1 VKRVLLAGSFLLF
14 FLAGCVVPPER
25 EPLRLLPDDRAP
37 PPYAELLTRARA
49 QATIATEAYYTD
61 RWMDLEDAARG
72 LEQTA
77 HFLAKVS
84 DVPPTQKVALPKVS
98 EELAKEAVLLRD
110 AAREKD
116 VKKVQDRLEHIQPLV
131 RELRTDK

>member
-1 VKRVLLAGSFLLF
+1 VKRILLAGSFVLF
-14 FLAGCVVPPER
+14 VLTGCLVPPER
-25 EPLRLLPDDRAP
+25 EPLRLLPEDRAP

-49 QATIATEAYYTD
+49 QAAIATEAYYTD

-77 HFLAKVS
+77 NFLAKVP
-84 DVPPTQKVALPKVS
+84 DVPPTQKEALPKVT
-98 EELAKEAVLLRD
+98 EQLAKEAVLLRE
-110 AAREKD
+110 AAHEKD
-116 VKKVQDRLEHIQPLV
+116 VKKVKDRLEHIQPLV